1 MSKYDDI
8 IDLERPR
15 SKKHIPMTIENRA
28 AQFAPFSALTGYNE
42 AVRETA
48 RITDG
53 KKILSEGIK
62 EIINEKLNYIKNNIK
77 RIDEVTITYFL
88 KDKKKSGGKYVNVT
102 GIVKKIDINNLLV
115 YMRNGEEISFDDISN
130 IDSEIFNYL
139 EM

>member
-8 IDLERPR
+8 INLSRPI
-15 SKKHIPMTIENRA
+15 SKKRVPMSIENRA

-48 RITDG
+48 RITDS

-62 EIINEKLNYIKNNIK
+62 EIINEKLNYIKNNLKSIG
-77 RIDEVTITYFL
+77 EVNITYFV
-88 KDKKKSGGKYVNVT
+88 KDKNKSGGKYITITNL
-102 GIVKKIDINNLLV
+102 IKKIDINKQLV
-115 YMRNGEEISFDDISN
+115 YMSDGCIISFDDISN
-130 IDSEIFNYL
+130 IESEIFNYL